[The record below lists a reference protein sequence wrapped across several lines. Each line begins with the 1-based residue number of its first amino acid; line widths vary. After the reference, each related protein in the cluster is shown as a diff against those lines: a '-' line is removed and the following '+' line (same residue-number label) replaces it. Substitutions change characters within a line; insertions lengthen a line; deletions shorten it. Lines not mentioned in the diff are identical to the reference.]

1 MRRLLSSLFTLL
13 FFLMFSS
20 SCEDKEGQQMAL
32 VNVLLIDEPGT
43 FEQVWVEVLGVEVLP
58 TGSRGQ
64 ENADWVFIPY
74 TPSNKTILLTELIA
88 DQRLLLGRKE
98 VQAGQIIGVR
108 LVLGENNYLISQGER
123 VNLQPSSDFTD
134 RLTLTN
140 LNFNIPGGFSIDL
153 YLDFSVAKSLRVSGA
168 GGWEL
173 APSIRAFDPGEMT
186 EIRGTVQPATAFPM
200 IYAVNELDT
209 ITTLAHPLRGEFRL
223 RGLPPATYT
232 VLIQPNINYLDTA
245 FQVTPTLDSLVQ
257 LGNLPLRER
266 TDE

>member
-1 MRRLLSSLFTLL
+1 MKRLLSGLFTLL
-13 FFLMFSS
+13 FFLLFTS
-20 SCEDKEGQQMAL
+20 SCEDLEGQQKAL

-74 TPSNKTILLTELIA
+74 VPSNKTILLTDLIA

-98 VQAGQIIGVR
+98 IQSGQIIGVR

-123 VNLQPSSDFTD
+123 VNLQPSADFEN

-140 LNFNIPGGFSIDL
+140 LNFNIPGGFSIDV
-153 YLDFSVAKSLRVSGA
+153 YLDFSVARSLRVSGT

-173 APSIRAFDPGEMT
+173 APSIRAFELSEVT
-186 EIRGTVQPATAFPM
+186 EIRGTIRPATSFPM
-200 IYAVNELDT
+200 IYAVSERDT
-209 ITTLAHPLRGEFRL
+209 ISTLAHPNRGEFRL

-232 VLIQPNINYLDTA
+232 VLIQPNIDYLDTA
-245 FQVTPTLDSLVQ
+245 FQVTTTLDSLVQ
-257 LGNLPLRER
+257 LGNIPIRER
-266 TDE
+266 GDE